1 MLVINF
7 HTAFVDSGTHLVF
20 EKASCDR
27 ACKDKAERYFD
38 RAFAVEV
45 FCERVTEGTLATAEG
60 FNACYRTALQVAS
73 LPVE

>member
-27 ACKDKAERYFD
+27 ACKDKTERYFD

-45 FCERVTEGTLATAEG
+45 FFERVVDGEYATEEG
-60 FNACYRTALQVAS
+60 FNAHFRSAS
-73 LPVE
+73 MLPLPQ